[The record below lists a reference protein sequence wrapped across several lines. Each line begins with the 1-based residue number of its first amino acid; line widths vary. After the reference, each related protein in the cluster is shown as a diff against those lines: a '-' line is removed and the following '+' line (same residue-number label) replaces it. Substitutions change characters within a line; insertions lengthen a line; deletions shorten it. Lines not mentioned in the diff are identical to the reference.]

1 MKFIDFSEWE
11 VLYMY
16 NRYIKRIIDIVLSAI
31 SIPIMLIPIIAISAA
46 IKIDSPGPVFF
57 KQRRVGIN
65 KKSFYILKF
74 RTMRMDTPVN
84 IPTEML
90 ENADDYITKVG
101 KFLRKTSFD
110 EIPQIF
116 NILLG
121 HMSIIG
127 PRPALWNQY
136 QLIKMRDEY
145 NANSI
150 RPGLTGWA
158 QINGRDTLS
167 TREKVQ
173 FDSEYVKKMSF
184 LFDLRCFFGTIAKVI
199 RQEDIVEGRVERV
212 ELQHNETL
220 MHSKNLSTT
229 ELLNTTQL
237 LSTTELLTTR
247 DI

>member
-1 MKFIDFSEWE
+1 
-11 VLYMY
+11 MY

-46 IKIDSPGPVFF
+46 IKIDSPGSVFF

>member
-1 MKFIDFSEWE
+1 
-11 VLYMY
+11 MY
-16 NRYIKRIIDIVLSAI
+16 NRYIKRIIDILLSAI
-31 SIPIMLIPIIAISAA
+31 SIPIMLIPIIVISAA

-199 RQEDIVEGRVERV
+199 KQEDIVEGRVERV

-220 MHSKNLSTT
+220 RPSRNLSTT
-229 ELLNTTQL
+229 ELLSTTQL

>member
-1 MKFIDFSEWE
+1 
-11 VLYMY
+11 MY
-16 NRYIKRIIDIVLSAI
+16 NKYIKRIIDIVLSAI
-31 SIPIMLIPIIAISAA
+31 SIPVMLIPIIAISAA

-90 ENADDYITKVG
+90 ENAEDYITKVG

-136 QLIKMRDEY
+136 QLIDMRDEY

-167 TREKVQ
+167 TQEKVQ

-184 LFDLRCFFGTIAKVI
+184 LFDLRCFFGTVTKVI

-220 MHSKNLSTT
+220 RPAKNLSTT

-237 LSTTELLTTR
+237 LSTTELITTR

>member
-1 MKFIDFSEWE
+1 
-11 VLYMY
+11 MY

>member
-1 MKFIDFSEWE
+1 
-11 VLYMY
+11 
-16 NRYIKRIIDIVLSAI
+16 
-31 SIPIMLIPIIAISAA
+31 
-46 IKIDSPGPVFF
+46 
-57 KQRRVGIN
+57 
-65 KKSFYILKF
+65 
-74 RTMRMDTPVN
+74 
-84 IPTEML
+84 
-90 ENADDYITKVG
+90 
-101 KFLRKTSFD
+101 
-110 EIPQIF
+110 
-116 NILLG
+116 
-121 HMSIIG
+121 MSIIG